1 MNGKKILT
9 TKREKIFTSFLWNE
23 KCYLNLFPWNI
34 NESCP
39 HNQNNIWKSGIKK
52 LATFYSFWLKIF
64 VSKTALGKWD
74 YTIRANPNKSEI
86 QLATREALVKA
97 AKATGGNG
105 FGLTRSLLLHM
116 SVWQQATPHLVTL
129 TPGILSTYFL
139 TPSGP
144 QFSVSS
150 LEQRVCKEKSKVI

>member
-1 MNGKKILT
+1 M
-9 TKREKIFTSFLWNE
+9 
-23 KCYLNLFPWNI
+23 
-34 NESCP
+34 
-39 HNQNNIWKSGIKK
+39 
-52 LATFYSFWLKIF
+52 
-64 VSKTALGKWD
+64 
-74 YTIRANPNKSEI
+74 RANPNKSEI
-86 QLATREALVKA
+86 QLAIREALVKA